1 MSNAILLVLPFAVLC
16 VCAYLTVID
25 HKTGIVPN
33 KYILVLLC
41 IDVVMQFAF
50 WLLIGN
56 RSSTIAVVVVLVF
69 LSAALYFLDIWGAGD
84 SKLIS
89 VIILSYPFPLWNHI
103 SVAILIALP
112 VLAFISGY
120 IHSIAIMIVS
130 LVKGRYKAQDVLKN
144 LNLNDIFLNLDLS
157 GFVSIIIF
165 LLLSKF
171 VNPDFSLQLLIV
183 FFTTFAVRKFIQPKI
198 NFVLMGK
205 LKTIFFMY
213 FLVSFAQYIL
223 GINIL
228 SFFLISFLQLVLNIL
243 QHDNYKT
250 VEVSQLEKGMI
261 LSMSSRMLLEGAG
274 VLPQNGRYEYVADKL
289 NETTISRIMK
299 WSAKNNLILTVT
311 IVNTV
316 PFVSYIFVADLFIFI
331 LVSYEFFCILQ

>member
-1 MSNAILLVLPFAVLC
+1 MSNAILLLIPFAVLC

-33 KYILVLLC
+33 KYIFVLLC

-69 LSAALYFLDIWGAGD
+69 LSAALYFLDVWGAGD

-120 IHSIAIMIVS
+120 IHSIATMIVS
-130 LVKGRYKAQDVLKN
+130 LVRGRYKAQDVLKN
-144 LNLNDIFLNLDLS
+144 LNLHDIFLNLDLS

-171 VNPDFSLQLLIV
+171 VNPDFSSQLLII
-183 FFTTFAVRKFIQPKI
+183 FFTTFAVRKFIHPKI

-205 LKTIFFMY
+205 QKTIFFLY

-223 GINIL
+223 GINVL
-228 SFFLISFLQLVLNIL
+228 TFFLISFLQLVLNIL

-250 VEVSQLEKGMI
+250 VEVAQLEKGMI

-274 VLPQNGRYEYVADKL
+274 ILPQNGRYEYVADKL
-289 NETTISRIMK
+289 NETTISQIMK
-299 WSAKNNLILTVT
+299 WSVKNNLKLTVT

-316 PFVSYIFVADLFIFI
+316 PFVSYIFVADLLIFI